1 MKLKRLE
8 RVLGKMDTMGL
19 EQMVVTDAISIL
31 YLTDIWVDSGERLV
45 ALYINKRGNN
55 RLIMNNMFP
64 LPENPGVEVIRYS
77 DTDPYLDMLGDCIKR
92 CRPDSCSH

>member
-8 RVLGKMDTMGL
+8 RVLGKMDTMGV

-55 RLIMNNMFP
+55 RLIMNNMFT
-64 LPENPGVEVIRYS
+64 LPENPGV
-77 DTDPYLDMLGDCIKR
+77 
-92 CRPDSCSH
+92 